1 LHGSVSRYNDRMPRK
16 KLDTLSDQIKA
27 AIAASGLSLNQV
39 AKGAGIKQP
48 SLWRFM
54 AAAGKSH
61 RDIYLEKTADKLAA
75 YFGMR
80 LTKPVVKR
88 K

>member
-1 LHGSVSRYNDRMPRK
+1 MPRK

-27 AIAASGLSLNQV
+27 AIEASGFSLNQV

-54 AAAGKSH
+54 AAGKSH

-75 YFGMR
+75 YFEMR
-80 LTKPVVKR
+80 LTKPVAKR